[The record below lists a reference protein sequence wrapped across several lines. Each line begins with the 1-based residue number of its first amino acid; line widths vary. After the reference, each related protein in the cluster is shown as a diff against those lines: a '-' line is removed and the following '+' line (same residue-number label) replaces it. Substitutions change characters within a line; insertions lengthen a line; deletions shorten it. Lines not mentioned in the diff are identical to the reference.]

1 MVRRIGS
8 TVAALLFAVV
18 WALVFSVGHSGS
30 VKHVVGSIKHSAG
43 VKRDL
48 GSSLRFSATKSLPT
62 AKTDTTTKGKGT
74 EGDKTSATSAHGLP
88 LAKTDTTT
96 KTIEEKK
103 TKTAAEEKEETSHG
117 TKPIPQQHTSEST
130 KGTGPK
136 ASNSKDSGS
145 SGSDVPP
152 SKKQA
157 PAIVSN
163 VKPVDLPGSNYHRWA
178 RPDSTP
184 VVVQFRIVLQ
194 YLFALSQRDEMLDV
208 GFKVYRMWKDER
220 LVYES
225 KAPYD
230 KEGYEIDVKSIWV
243 PNFEIRNAVEKH
255 ILNEDVIV
263 FPDGTVV
270 YSQRIRAKVTV
281 DFDVGW
287 FPFDA
292 QELHLQ
298 YAMFGRSTSKNVV
311 VDSQTLDWKPAFPDQ
326 KAVSNFLI
334 DPDLAG
340 TTQMSWIIQN
350 FTGKVDSLT
359 NEATKMAYK
368 EVMCTLSIQR
378 GKFHYLLVFLA
389 PMIFIVLTGT
399 ANFHFDV
406 RDLEP
411 RIQIAAA
418 LLLALVAL
426 QYSIEQS
433 LPQVSYAIWIN
444 WYLFICY
451 CFLFFQACAFVW
463 LVYIA
468 GPREDGTW
476 TRKPHQ
482 EDQQLAQNSLEG
494 EITSASEEMTQ
505 PLLPDEESSKIVVTS
520 YDGKGNATKVVVEKI
535 SSEREKKAKLYNKYL
550 AWGYPLG
557 FLVINIIMFGIVPNL
572 LS

>member
-1 MVRRIGS
+1 MVRLVGS
-8 TVAALLFAVV
+8 SVLLFAVFCAHIV
-18 WALVFSVGHSGS
+18 SIGNCGS
-30 VKHVVGSIKHSAG
+30 VKHAVSPSKHSVASKKNAG
-43 VKRDL
+43 N
-48 GSSLRFSATKSLPT
+48 SFRFSVKKPLPM
-62 AKTDTTTKGKGT
+62 AKTDTTTKDQETKNT
-74 EGDKTSATSAHGLP
+74 ETGDKKIALGD
-88 LAKTDTTT
+88 TDTTT
-96 KTIEEKK
+96 RKADEKK
-103 TKTAAEEKEETSHG
+103 SKAQEIEKQETMHG
-117 TKPIPQQHTSEST
+117 SKPIPQQKTSESV
-130 KGTGPK
+130 GK
-136 ASNSKDSGS
+136 ASKASGASAAS
-145 SGSDVPP
+145 SEPP
-152 SKKQA
+152 PQVKKPSPQ
-157 PAIVSN
+157 IVSTA
-163 VKPVDLPGSNYHRWA
+163 KPSDLPGANYHRWQ
-178 RPDSTP
+178 RPSSTP

-208 GFKVYRMWKDER
+208 GFKTYRMWRDER
-220 LVYES
+220 LAYES

-230 KEGYEIDVKSIWV
+230 KEGYELDVKSIWL

-255 ILNEDVIV
+255 VLNEDVIV

-298 YAMFGRSTSKNVV
+298 YAMFGRSTSNNVV

-378 GKFHYLLVFLA
+378 GKFHYILVFLA

-451 CFLFFQACAFVW
+451 CFLFFQAVAFVW

-482 EDQQLAQNSLEG
+482 EDQQASQQSLENVL
-494 EITSASEEMTQ
+494 SASAEESQ
-505 PLLPDEESSKIVVTS
+505 EPLLPDEDSSKVILTS
-520 YDGKGNATKVVVEKI
+520 YDGKGNATKIIVEKI
-535 SSEREKKAKLYNKYL
+535 SSEREKKAVLYNQYL
-550 AWGYPLG
+550 SWGYPIG
-557 FLVINIIMFGIVPNL
+557 FLFVNIIMFSIVPNL

>member
-1 MVRRIGS
+1 MVLRVGS
-8 TVAALLFAVV
+8 TVALLLFVV
-18 WALVFSVGHSGS
+18 VCALVFSVGQPKS
-30 VKHVVGSIKHSAG
+30 VNRHVVGSISQGAR
-43 VKRDL
+43 VKMSF
-48 GSSLRFSATKSLPT
+48 GSSLRFSAKPLPT
-62 AKTDTTTKGKGT
+62 AITDTTTKGKGA
-74 EGDKTSATSAHGLP
+74 ESDKSSVSSAHGLP

-96 KTIEEKK
+96 KKFEEKK
-103 TKTAAEEKEETSHG
+103 TEKAAQEKQETAHG
-117 TKPIPQQHTSEST
+117 TNPIPQQQTSEST
-130 KGTGPK
+130 KGTGAK
-136 ASNSKDSGS
+136 MSNSKSSGS
-145 SGSDVPP
+145 SDPGVPA
-152 SKKQA
+152 KKTT
-157 PAIVSN
+157 PAVVSN
-163 VKPVDLPGSNYHRWA
+163 VKPADLPGSNYHRWI

-208 GFKVYRMWKDER
+208 GFKTYRMWKDER

-311 VDSQTLDWKPAFPDQ
+311 VDSQSLDWKPAFPDQ

-444 WYLFICY
+444 WYLFVCY

-494 EITSASEEMTQ
+494 EISCVSEEIRQ
-505 PLLPDEESSKIVVTS
+505 PLLPDDESSKIVVTS

-535 SSEREKKAKLYNKYL
+535 SSERERKAKLYNKYL

-557 FLVINIIMFGIVPNL
+557 FLAINIIMFGIVPNL